1 MSKKIGVAI
10 LGMGG
15 MGGCHLQAARASSLV
30 NKVIGYEPDVAVA
43 EKKAVALKI
52 ETTAEISK
60 IMDDPSIH
68 LVCIASPN
76 EFHVKQATHAMRKGK
91 AVICEKPMGIN
102 LMEAREMIAVK
113 NETDAFL
120 QIGFELRHSALY
132 VKVKE
137 WIDAGLIG
145 RPLNSNCTYFC
156 SEFHKKNS
164 WRVKSKGT
172 LIGEKLSHYLDLPR
186 WWFGESV
193 EHVFSM
199 TAPNFVPYFNHPDN
213 HQINYKFENGAVS
226 SLLFYM
232 GIAET
237 DKGDPLMELL
247 EKQSD
252 DGHALRYMIY
262 GTKGAIE
269 TDVFRRRLRRW
280 EFTDGSKQLTS
291 KLVETI
297 TWEKEEDSSQMHN
310 TYGQNLEIIRLVSE
324 GLQPTTTAEDS
335 LETMKL
341 GFAAEISER
350 EERVVKLMEL

>member
-1 MSKKIGVAI
+1 MSKEMGVAI
-10 LGMGG
+10 IGLGS
-15 MGGCHLQAARASSLV
+15 MGGCHLQAAKTSSLV
-30 NKVIGYEPDVAVA
+30 NKIVGYEPDSAVVARRG
-43 EKKAVALKI
+43 EGWKI
-52 ETTAEISK
+52 ETTTDIMK

-76 EFHVKQATHAMRKGK
+76 EFHVEQATLAMRKGK

-102 LMEAREMIAVK
+102 LKEAREMIAVK

-156 SEFHKKNS
+156 SEFHKKDT

-199 TAPNFVPYFNHPDN
+199 NAPNFVPYFNHPDN

-232 GIAET
+232 GTAET
-237 DKGDPLMELL
+237 DEGDPLMELL

-262 GTKGAIE
+262 GSKGAIE
-269 TDVFRRRLRRW
+269 TDIFRRRLRRW
-280 EFTDGSKQLTS
+280 EFADGPKQLTS

-297 TWEKEEDSSQMHN
+297 TWKKEEDGSQMHN

-324 GLQPTTTAEDS
+324 GLQPTTTGEDS

-350 EERVVKLMEL
+350 EERVVKLAEL